1 MADPVRIPPPDSN
14 LWGKVPGYDLGYD
27 SEESDSEEEE
37 FVAAAEER
45 LQAVKRSLGQR
56 WTEQSVIDFAA
67 VSIHS
72 KGPPP
77 QLKVTPPPNTSQWAR
92 YEPPTF
98 RIQGVYAPIVSKTF
112 MGNGLCPTSGKDF
125 LVQWS
130 GPGMREFAYQG
141 LHEFQRVNHFPGST
155 ELTRK
160 DRLWEHFK
168 EMKQAFG
175 SEAFDFVPESYVLP
189 DQVEEFLNC
198 YERTKHIWIVKPNAS
213 SQGKGIFL
221 LRDLEDLPLSECS
234 VVSRYVDNPLLIQ
247 GLKFDLRIYV
257 LVTSYSP
264 LRAYVYREGLTRFA
278 SSPYSTEEEHLRDA
292 YRHLTNYSI
301 NKNAHNFMENQE
313 LENDNYGHKWSL
325 SALNKHLQCV
335 GVDSELMWSRIMD
348 LIVKTL
354 LAVEPCIASKTRETT
369 VHPSNCF
376 EVYGFDVLVDD
387 RLKPWLLEVNLSPS
401 MKADSPLDWKVKSS
415 LLSDAF
421 NVVGIP
427 TPDRQSVA
435 SSRLKSRVLQTRR
448 SLSERQSS
456 SPYHRSSLASREVR
470 AEAPGMGL
478 PPKGAF
484 SDRPLALDKLGEDQL
499 KMLAGSLAEIKRCA
513 NFIRLHPTRNTV
525 ERYYPIID
533 PRGPRGSEFSEAF
546 RTRQSH
552 AARLLASILFG
563 PPPQLFGMA
572 VAKLRLSQRL
582 SMSYTREG
590 SSPRK
595 STDSTQS
602 GGEAESD
609 TTEAFENQE
618 GEESDAETD
627 SGKGKPERLD
637 EFERVAP
644 VYNPSTPIAAM
655 QVLLQLGNRPC
666 FRLVLMEYLIRIS
679 NTCSKLGVEERAR
692 LAQSAAFSRLSHF
705 REQLLET
712 TGRLYRK
719 PAHIVQN
726 LIELGD
732 GSGLVDSLA
741 TACHASL
748 GCLAR
753 DAWDGEEALEVPPIL
768 SSPRLGIGSLTLASH
783 LLPAFVQG
791 AIGQQALA
799 VFPSLSAAD
808 LEWILLDAQ
817 CPAEFRH
824 LLQPFC
830 PEANQPRRR
839 QHNTGHTP
847 VFERRHLQ
855 PYGVLTELLCVAAS
869 RPAFPR
875 PFSESPPRPR
885 SDPQDDSQAAARGD
899 RLNIFPAMQPPARRT
914 PLNVTR
920 STPILPKLV
929 PDSFGSGGRWNQ
941 PGARSGVLWNQAR
954 TKNEALWNETRPRSG
969 QRLQM
974 PSAILKTRPA
984 SVMDAFSS
992 NWNID
997 IEL

>member
-1 MADPVRIPPPDSN
+1 MSDHHLHISPPDGN
-14 LWGKVPGYDLGYD
+14 LWSKVPGYDGSYD

-45 LQAVKRSLGQR
+45 LQAVRRSLGQR
-56 WTEQSVIDFAA
+56 WTEQPVIDFAA
-67 VSIHS
+67 VSIHN

-77 QLKVTPPPNTSQWAR
+77 QLKVTPAQPSDKMAQR
-92 YEPPTF
+92 EPAAF
-98 RIQGVYAPIVSKTF
+98 RIQGVYAPIVSRTF
-112 MGNGLCPTSGKDF
+112 IGNGLCPTSSKDF

-160 DRLWEHFK
+160 DRLWAHFK

-292 YRHLTNYSI
+292 YRHLTNYSV
-301 NKNAHNFMENQE
+301 NKFAHNFMENQE
-313 LENDNYGHKWSL
+313 LDADNYGHKWSL

-335 GVDSELMWSRIMD
+335 GIDSDLMWCRIMD

-354 LAVEPCIASKTRETT
+354 LSVEPCIASKTRETT

-421 NVVGIP
+421 NLVGIP
-427 TPDRQSVA
+427 NPDRQSVA
-435 SSRLKSRVLQTRR
+435 SSRLRSRVLQSRR
-448 SLSERQSS
+448 SLPERQ
-456 SPYHRSSLASREVR
+456 SPYHRSSLVSR
-470 AEAPGMGL
+470 EAPGVGP

-484 SDRPLALDKLGEDQL
+484 SDRPLALDKIGEEQL
-499 KMLAGSLAEIKRCA
+499 KMLAGSLAEIGRCS

-533 PRGPRGSEFSEAF
+533 PRGPRGSEFSEGF
-546 RTRQSH
+546 RGRQH
-552 AARLLASILFG
+552 AVARLLASILFG
-563 PPPQLFGMA
+563 PPPQLYGVA
-572 VAKLRLSQRL
+572 VAKLRLTQRL
-582 SMSYTREG
+582 SVSGTREG

-602 GGEAESD
+602 GGEGESD
-609 TTEAFENQE
+609 TTSE
-618 GEESDAETD
+618 GEESDVDTVSE
-627 SGKGKPERLD
+627 KGKLD
-637 EFERVAP
+637 RTEEFERVAP
-644 VYNPSTPIAAM
+644 VYNPSIPISAL

-679 NTCSKLGVEERAR
+679 NTCNKLGVEERAR

-719 PAHIVQN
+719 PAHVVQN

-732 GSGLVDSLA
+732 GAGLVESLA

-753 DAWDGEEALEVPPIL
+753 DAWDGDGALEVPPPL

-783 LLPAFVQG
+783 LLPTFVQG
-791 AIGQQALA
+791 ALGQQALST
-799 VFPSLSAAD
+799 FPSLGAAD

-817 CPAEFRH
+817 CPAEFRQ
-824 LLQPFC
+824 LLQPFA
-830 PEANQPRRR
+830 PDVNQHRR
-839 QHNTGHTP
+839 HHKTGQTP

-855 PYGVLTELLCVAAS
+855 PFGVLTELLCSAS
-869 RPAFPR
+869 ARPPSAPRPISAQQDNSPPQQTVVVRDRQYIFPR
-875 PFSESPPRPR
+875 MEPPPRPAPPR
-885 SDPQDDSQAAARGD
+885 S
-899 RLNIFPAMQPPARRT
+899 
-914 PLNVTR
+914 R
-920 STPILPKLV
+920 STPVLPRLV
-929 PDSFGSGGRWNQ
+929 PEPFS
-941 PGARSGVLWNQAR
+941 PGVL
-954 TKNEALWNETRPRSG
+954 TRRHANATVWSQTPSRSSS
-969 QRLQM
+969 RLHSAKLQM
-974 PSAILKTRPA
+974 PGAILKARPA
-984 SVMDAFSS
+984 SVMEAFSS
-992 NWNID
+992 SWNID